1 MAYSAQINIYEEEVI
16 NIIKKGQEEGR
27 TDLTVSDD
35 MLNNYFLNHAYFIDK
50 KEFYANGAMYKYFID
65 NYGNIYEFRFNLGSD
80 KYWIGYCICQKYNIE
95 LQEIIID
102 TIKLI
107 TINNENHFK
116 NTISGIIKINEQNE
130 NYNSNI
136 YNLIILEINKLKEEN
151 EQLKNIIMFK
161 NKQINKKNR
170 KYYDNFICPITMEI
184 MKDPVICSDGH
195 TYERSAIETWLSTKS
210 HSPITRAII
219 PNNSLI
225 PNIVLRNIIQE
236 FEKDH
241 KMCF

>member
-1 MAYSAQINIYEEEVI
+1 MAYSAQINIYEEEI
-16 NIIKKGQEEGR
+16 LDIIRKGQEERR

-116 NTISGIIKINEQNE
+116 NIIRCIIKINKQNK
-130 NYNSNI
+130 NYNNNI
-136 YNLIILEINKLKEEN
+136 YNLIILEINKLKE
-151 EQLKNIIMFK
+151 K
-161 NKQINKKNR
+161 NK
-170 KYYDNFICPITMEI
+170 KYYDNFICPITLAV
-184 MKDPVICSDGH
+184 MKDPVICSDAH
-195 TYERSAIETWLSTKS
+195 TYERSAIEKWLNINN
-210 HSPITRAII
+210 HSPITREII
-219 PNNSLI
+219 TNNILI
-225 PNIVLRNIIQE
+225 PNIALRNIIQE
-236 FEKDH
+236 FKKDNTIY
-241 KMCF
+241 F

>member
-1 MAYSAQINIYEEEVI
+1 MAYSAQINIYEEEI
-16 NIIKKGQEEGR
+16 LDIIRKGQEERR

-80 KYWIGYCICQKYNIE
+80 KYWIGYCFCQKYNIE

-116 NTISGIIKINEQNE
+116 NIIRCIIKINKQNK
-130 NYNSNI
+130 NYNNNI
-136 YNLIILEINKLKEEN
+136 YNLIILEINKLKE
-151 EQLKNIIMFK
+151 K
-161 NKQINKKNR
+161 NK
-170 KYYDNFICPITMEI
+170 KYYDNFICPITLEV
-184 MKDPVICSDGH
+184 MKDPVICSDAH
-195 TYERSAIETWLSTKS
+195 TYERSAIEKWLNTNN
-210 HSPITRAII
+210 HSPITREII
-219 PNNSLI
+219 TNNILI
-225 PNIVLRNIIQE
+225 PNIALRNIIQE
-236 FEKDH
+236 FKKDNTIY
-241 KMCF
+241 F

>member
-1 MAYSAQINIYEEEVI
+1 MTYNAQTNLYEEEI
-16 NIIKKGQEEGR
+16 LDIIRKGQEERR

-80 KYWIGYCICQKYNIE
+80 KYWIGYCIHPKYNIE
-95 LQEIIID
+95 LQQISID

-107 TINNENHFK
+107 TIDNENDFK
-116 NTISGIIKINEQNE
+116 NTISGIIKINKQNK
-130 NYNSNI
+130 NYNNNI
-136 YNLIILEINKLKEEN
+136 YNLIILEINKLKE
-151 EQLKNIIMFK
+151 K
-161 NKQINKKNR
+161 NK
-170 KYYDNFICPITMEI
+170 KYYDNFICPITLAV
-184 MKDPVICSDGH
+184 MKDPVICSDAH
-195 TYERSAIETWLSTKS
+195 TYERSAIEKWLSTNN

-225 PNIVLRNIIQE
+225 PNIALRNIIQE
-236 FEKDH
+236 FEKDNT
-241 KMCF
+241 MYF

>member
-1 MAYSAQINIYEEEVI
+1 MAYSAQINIYEEEI
-16 NIIKKGQEEGR
+16 LDIIRKGQEEKR

-80 KYWIGYCICQKYNIE
+80 KYWIGYCFCQKYNIE

-116 NTISGIIKINEQNE
+116 NIIRCIIKINKQNK
-130 NYNSNI
+130 NYNNNI
-136 YNLIILEINKLKEEN
+136 YNLIILEINKLKE
-151 EQLKNIIMFK
+151 K
-161 NKQINKKNR
+161 NK
-170 KYYDNFICPITMEI
+170 KYYDNFICPITLAV
-184 MKDPVICSDGH
+184 MKDPVICSDAH
-195 TYERSAIETWLSTKS
+195 TYERSAIEKWLNTNN
-210 HSPITRAII
+210 HSPITREII
-219 PNNSLI
+219 TNNILI
-225 PNIVLRNIIQE
+225 PNIALRNIIQE
-236 FEKDH
+236 FKKDNTIY
-241 KMCF
+241 F

>member
-1 MAYSAQINIYEEEVI
+1 MAYSAQINIYEEEI
-16 NIIKKGQEEGR
+16 LDIIRKGQEEGR

-80 KYWIGYCICQKYNIE
+80 KYWIGYCFCQKYNIE
-95 LQEIIID
+95 LHEIIID

-116 NTISGIIKINEQNE
+116 NIISGIIKINEQNK
-130 NYNSNI
+130 NYNNNI
-136 YNLIILEINKLKEEN
+136 YNLIILEINKLKE
-151 EQLKNIIMFK
+151 K
-161 NKQINKKNR
+161 NK
-170 KYYDNFICPITMEI
+170 KYYDNFICPITLAV

-210 HSPITRAII
+210 HSPITRSII

-225 PNIVLRNIIQE
+225 PNIALRNIIQE
-236 FEKDH
+236 FEKDNT
-241 KMCF
+241 MYF

>member
-1 MAYSAQINIYEEEVI
+1 MAYSAQINIYEEEI
-16 NIIKKGQEEGR
+16 LDIIRKGQEEGR

-80 KYWIGYCICQKYNIE
+80 KYWIGYCFCQKYNIE
-95 LQEIIID
+95 LHEIIID

-136 YNLIILEINKLKEEN
+136 YNLIILEINKLKE
-151 EQLKNIIMFK
+151 K
-161 NKQINKKNR
+161 NK
-170 KYYDNFICPITMEI
+170 KYYDNFICPITLAI
-184 MKDPVICSDGH
+184 MKDPVICSDSH
-195 TYERSAIETWLSTKS
+195 TYERSAIEKWLNTNN
-210 HSPITRAII
+210 HSPITRKII
-219 PNNSLI
+219 TNNILI
-225 PNIVLRNIIQE
+225 PNIALRNIIQE
-236 FEKDH
+236 FEKDNTIY
-241 KMCF
+241 F

>member
-1 MAYSAQINIYEEEVI
+1 MAYSAQINIYEEEI
-16 NIIKKGQEEGR
+16 LDIIRKGQEEGR

-80 KYWIGYCICQKYNIE
+80 KYWIGYCFCQKYNIE
-95 LQEIIID
+95 LHEIIID

-116 NTISGIIKINEQNE
+116 NIIRCIIKINKQNK
-130 NYNSNI
+130 NYNNNL
-136 YNLIILEINKLKEEN
+136 YNLIILEINKLKE
-151 EQLKNIIMFK
+151 K
-161 NKQINKKNR
+161 NK
-170 KYYDNFICPITMEI
+170 KYYDNFICPITLAV
-184 MKDPVICSDGH
+184 MKDPVICSDAH

-210 HSPITRAII
+210 HSPITREII

-225 PNIVLRNIIQE
+225 PNIALRNIIQE
-236 FEKDH
+236 FEKDNT
-241 KMCF
+241 MYF